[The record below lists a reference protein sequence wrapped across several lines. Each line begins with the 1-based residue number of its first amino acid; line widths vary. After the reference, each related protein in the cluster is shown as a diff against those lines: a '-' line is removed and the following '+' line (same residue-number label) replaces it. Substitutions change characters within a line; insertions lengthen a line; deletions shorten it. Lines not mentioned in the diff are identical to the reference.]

1 MKIIFAGT
9 PEFAKIA
16 LVHLIASK
24 YNVIAVY
31 TQPDRPA
38 GRGRQLQASPVKTFA
53 QEHHIPVHQP
63 ITLRDSNAQKTFAE
77 LKPDLMVVAAYG
89 LLLPKDILNI
99 PTFGCINIHASLL
112 PRWRGAA
119 PIQHA
124 IMAGD
129 VRTGITIMQM
139 DEGLDTG
146 DSLLQMPCE
155 IHAKETSATLL
166 ARLSEIGSE
175 AVIQV
180 IEDIKTN
187 RLQPVKQD
195 ANLAT
200 YAVKI
205 NKSEALINWELSAA
219 QLDRNIRAFNPWPI
233 AHSHLESELVRI
245 WQATPLTQPTTAL
258 PGTIVETTLDAV
270 YVATGSGLLA
280 VEKVQFAGGKL
291 LDIKDVLHAKAD
303 KFKVGKR
310 FE

>member
-9 PEFAKIA
+9 PEFAKTTLA
-16 LVHLIASK
+16 HLIESK
-24 YNVIAVY
+24 YDVIAVY

-38 GRGRQLQASPVKTFA
+38 GRGRQLQVSSVKAFA
-53 QEHHIPVHQP
+53 QQHHIPVYQP
-63 ITLRDSNAQKTFAE
+63 LTLRDSNAQETLAA

-89 LLLPKDILNI
+89 LLLPKDVLNI

-146 DSLLQMPCE
+146 DSLLQIPCE
-155 IHAKETSATLL
+155 IHANETSATLL
-166 ARLSEIGSE
+166 TRLSEIGSA

-180 IEDIKTN
+180 IEDIKAN

-195 ANLAT
+195 VNLMT
-200 YAVKI
+200 HAVKI
-205 NKSEALINWELSAA
+205 HKSQALINWELSAA

-233 AHSHLESELVRI
+233 AHSHLDGELVRI
-245 WQATPLTQPTTAL
+245 WQAKPIVQPTTAL
-258 PGTIVETTLDAV
+258 PGTIVETTIDV
-270 YVATGSGLLA
+270 VSVATGSGLLA
-280 VEKVQFAGGKL
+280 LERVQFAGGKP
-291 LDIKDVLHAKAD
+291 LDVKDVLHAKAD